1 MSNTKCHSVIFIMRL
16 YFAHVG
22 GEQAVPLPSLAE
34 SHTYAENDVSKDSG
48 ERGAKLAQESED
60 M

>member
-1 MSNTKCHSVIFIMRL
+1 MRL

-22 GEQAVPLPSLAE
+22 GEQAVPPPSLAE